1 MLFYLSVKWDTDP
14 TIDLWC
20 IQYVIEILVM
30 YNVPQTA
37 KKNPIPFGRS
47 HRFLTFS
54 IHTLD
59 NVCLIK
65 SKCDI
70 IESHVCFSL
79 LCFPLFR
86 MKIVISMSVFCNG
99 DGFCKWPNYAGIGVS
114 ISTLFYSH
122 STWRKWNEKQKKVK
136 GLRSYGSSWAR
147 RSPFL
152 RDPVRPL
159 WVGASVW
166 TGTSASVG
174 SLVHSLQSV
183 LLGFVRL
190 AVWLSLLVSYLSLC
204 PWAVSFPVTPPT
216 RPKQKSLFS
225 AIAMEWNQD
234 RSGKVPSLCKS
245 DTCRTKVMVIPVH
258 GRNKEQ
264 LIHLIWVWEA
274 IQYLEICYRALNTNT
289 SLYTH
294 PLPTCS
300 NTHPLH
306 NLEHIY

>member
-1 MLFYLSVKWDTDP
+1 MRHRPNHWSLMY
-14 TIDLWC
+14 

-122 STWRKWNEKQKKVK
+122 STWRKWNEKQEESKKSQI
-136 GLRSYGSSWAR
+136 LRFQLGQTVTTVPVPAGS
-147 RSPFL
+147 
-152 RDPVRPL
+152 
-159 WVGASVW
+159 GE
-166 TGTSASVG
+166 TIMGG
-174 SLVHSLQSV
+174 GQ
-183 LLGFVRL
+183 
-190 AVWLSLLVSYLSLC
+190 C
-204 PWAVSFPVTPPT
+204 
-216 RPKQKSLFS
+216 
-225 AIAMEWNQD
+225 
-234 RSGKVPSLCKS
+234 
-245 DTCRTKVMVIPVH
+245 
-258 GRNKEQ
+258 
-264 LIHLIWVWEA
+264 
-274 IQYLEICYRALNTNT
+274 LN
-289 SLYTH
+289 
-294 PLPTCS
+294 
-300 NTHPLH
+300 
-306 NLEHIY
+306 